1 MHPHRGN
8 RLPSGMLAS
17 TKGRWTL
24 VTRPRW
30 QWRQS
35 RAAAGV
41 GSMLSRHGV
50 HHITPHDSQ
59 QCMLSGSGRGISPCA
74 VNMSGS
80 FAMHEHTEHFG
91 WWLIFSFF
99 LFFVRSKR
107 PAFFGLSFMFLF
119 RSNVAPRKNKKS
131 KKQKQ
136 NHNKRKKEKK
146 KRKEKKKKRKKK
158 EKEKKKKRKK
168 EKKKERKEKNA
179 VQLY

>member
-1 MHPHRGN
+1 
-8 RLPSGMLAS
+8 MLAS

-99 LFFVRSKR
+99 FFFAR
-107 PAFFGLSFMFLF
+107 PSGLSFFCAKQTLGFLLCF
-119 RSNVAPRKNKKS
+119 F
-131 KKQKQ
+131 
-136 NHNKRKKEKK
+136 
-146 KRKEKKKKRKKK
+146 
-158 EKEKKKKRKK
+158 
-168 EKKKERKEKNA
+168 
-179 VQLY
+179 

>member
-8 RLPSGMLAS
+8 LLPSGMLAS

-91 WWLIFSFF
+91 WWLIFFFFCAFLPAF
-99 LFFVRSKR
+99 LFCAKQTLGFLLCSFYVPFKSPNGR
-107 PAFFGLSFMFLF
+107 P
-119 RSNVAPRKNKKS
+119 PKKIKKTKNKTT
-131 KKQKQ
+131 
-136 NHNKRKKEKK
+136 RKK
-146 KRKEKKKKRKKK
+146 KRKGKK
-158 EKEKKKKRKK
+158 
-168 EKKKERKEKNA
+168 
-179 VQLY
+179 